1 MRELMSLII
10 YLGKGSKTIILNEG
24 LDSSVDE
31 TNK

>member
-10 YLGKGSKTIILNEG
+10 YLSKGSKKIILNEG